1 MVKRIVFCDFDG
13 TITTEDTFVA
23 IMRQIVPETC
33 DRLLPEL
40 FARRMT
46 LRKGVKLLIEDIP
59 TSRYAEIIELSR
71 PYKIRSGFVELLD
84 FLDSRNI
91 PMVLVSGG
99 LLCMVETVIGNLRDR
114 LLGIHAC
121 DLDFTGDFL
130 RVYSGYEHGSELM
143 AKVQV
148 IAEYECDEAIA
159 IGDSV
164 TDLQM
169 ALHVP
174 IVFAR
179 DRLANY
185 LDAEYH
191 KPYFAWN
198 DFFDVRD
205 RLIQYLSK
213 DVSPIQKSVTTLL

>member
-1 MVKRIVFCDFDG
+1 VKRIVFCDFDG

-23 IMRQIVPETC
+23 TMRQIVPETC

-40 FARRMT
+40 YARRMT
-46 LRKGVKLLIEDIP
+46 LREGVRLLIADIP
-59 TSRYAEIIELSR
+59 TSRYEEIIELSR
-71 PYKIRSGFVELLD
+71 SYEIRRGFVELLD
-84 FLDSRNI
+84 FLDAQNI
-91 PMVLVSGG
+91 PLVLVSGG
-99 LLCMVETVIGNLRDR
+99 LRCMVETVIGNLRDR

-121 DLDFTGDFL
+121 DLDRTGEFL
-130 RVYSGYEHGSELM
+130 HVYSGYEYGSELM
-143 AKVQV
+143 AKAQV
-148 IAEYECDEAIA
+148 IAEYACDEAIA

-174 IVFAR
+174 VVFAR
-179 DRLANY
+179 DRLATY
-185 LDAEYH
+185 LEEEYH

-205 RLIQYLSK
+205 RLNQYLHQ
-213 DVSPIQKSVTTLL
+213 DVAPIYENIVNFP